1 MNLRPVWPYNESI
14 AHKTKQQQESV
25 RLLLSIHPWFK
36 LLWRGMTGNQC
47 LFLGTSSPKPGFV
60 WAWTLMRW
68 FPKGLANSNAQA
80 SLHGTTVSSTGFLL
94 NQHYLV
100 AVFFSIP
107 EYKNKSCSWEEWE
120 WTQEKSR
127 EVLSS
132 NLPQD
137 CNTLPSRQP
146 VINKQGPSLY
156 RHFFPLLVHHHQ
168 VQLLF
173 SASVLSCAWFCQS
186 ITVSSSGDH
195 KHRHTVVFPD
205 KDLTFYGS
213 LSLITSERFNPCS
226 SLKTILYPLSPL

>member
-47 LFLGTSSPKPGFV
+47 LFLGTSSPKSGFV

-100 AVFFSIP
+100 AVFFPYQSIKTKAAP
-107 EYKNKSCSWEEWE
+107 EKNENEHKRSQGRFWALTSHRTVTLCLA
-120 WTQEKSR
+120 
-127 EVLSS
+127 VNLSS
-132 NLPQD
+132 TNKG
-137 CNTLPSRQP
+137 P
-146 VINKQGPSLY
+146 VSTDISFLSLCTTT
-156 RHFFPLLVHHHQ
+156 RCSSFSLL
-168 VQLLF
+168 
-173 SASVLSCAWFCQS
+173 LSCPVLGSVKALQFPVQETTS
-186 ITVSSSGDH
+186 IVTQ
-195 KHRHTVVFPD
+195 
-205 KDLTFYGS
+205 
-213 LSLITSERFNPCS
+213 
-226 SLKTILYPLSPL
+226 

>member
-100 AVFFSIP
+100 AVFSIP

-127 EVLSS
+127 KVLSS

-146 VINKQGPSLY
+146 VITNKGPVSTDISFLSLCTTT
-156 RHFFPLLVHHHQ
+156 RCSSFSLL
-168 VQLLF
+168 
-173 SASVLSCAWFCQS
+173 LSCPVLGSVKALQFPVQETTS
-186 ITVSSSGDH
+186 IVTQ
-195 KHRHTVVFPD
+195 
-205 KDLTFYGS
+205 
-213 LSLITSERFNPCS
+213 
-226 SLKTILYPLSPL
+226 